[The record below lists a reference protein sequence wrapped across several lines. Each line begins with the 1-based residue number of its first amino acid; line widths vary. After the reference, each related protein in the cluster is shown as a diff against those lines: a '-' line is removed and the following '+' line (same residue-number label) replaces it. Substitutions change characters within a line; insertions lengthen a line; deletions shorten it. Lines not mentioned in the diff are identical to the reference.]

1 MVSVDTDWPSG
12 ARGIAWDAD
21 IAIRLRPMAKAEAVS
36 ILTDFSFPVVISP

>member
-21 IAIRLRPMAKAEAVS
+21 IAIRLTPTANAEAVS
-36 ILTDFSFPVVISP
+36 SFMEFPFLW